1 MTAFFVRKEEP
12 VSSQFSAYMG
22 RILDVD
28 LSTGLIGEYPVSDRD
43 REQFLGGRF
52 LAARILWDALKPG
65 IDALSPENVLVVT
78 TSPLTGSGAPS
89 SSRYNISAKSPQTGS
104 IGHSNSG
111 GSFGIHLKRAGYD
124 GVVVRGR
131 AKKPV
136 YLDITENGVA
146 IKDASK
152 IWGKDTQAAQEAIM
166 EESGRG
172 GTMAIGIAGENLV
185 PFATVVSQ
193 ERSHGRTGM
202 GAVMGSKNLKGMA
215 AHGKLKVSIA
225 EPEKFSAVVK
235 DWMSL
240 IKGHPATGDL
250 VPKYGTAY
258 FVNVLSKKNALPTY
272 NFRQGSFE
280 GAEKISGERLA
291 DEFMTKNFGCVTCPI
306 RCGRQV
312 EIDGKPV
319 KGPEFEI
326 LCLMGSNLGVSD
338 LPAIIKWNRDLDLLG
353 MDSISTGNVLGFAC
367 ELNEKGMWDNGLK
380 FGDVEAFDKMLPL
393 MAKREGVGADL
404 SLGTRELSRKYGGAD
419 FAAQVKGLEIPAYE
433 PRAAAGHALGYAVSG
448 RGACHL
454 DGGYM
459 IYFEISG
466 PLTLDP
472 LHFRSKPGWVVLDQN
487 LLAAIG
493 AGGNCLFTS
502 WTALPAPV
510 FKLPPHKRLSKAVAH
525 AMTAVW
531 PAIDYTLSLPPFMMP
546 IDLPMLPHTKALR
559 LATGMKMNLGR
570 FLEVGNR
577 GHTLER
583 MLNLR
588 EGVGME
594 ADTLPKRFLTE
605 ELVPG
610 DKKTVVQLPK
620 MRAKYYKLRGWDEN
634 GIPTQKTLKKL
645 GLEFAMK

>member
-1 MTAFFVRKEEP
+1 MSTR
-12 VSSQFSAYMG
+12 FSAYTG
-22 RILDVD
+22 KILDVN
-28 LSTGLIGEYPVSDRD
+28 LSAGEVGEYPISDED
-43 REQFLGGRF
+43 RELFLGGRF
-52 LAARILWDALKPG
+52 LAARILWDALRPG
-65 IDALSPENVLVVT
+65 VDPLSPGNVLVVM

-89 SSRYNISAKSPQTGS
+89 SSRYNISAKSPQTGA

-131 AKKPV
+131 AEKPV
-136 YLDITENGVA
+136 YLDITEAGVK
-146 IKDASK
+146 IRDAAG
-152 IWGKDTQAAQEAIM
+152 IWGQDTQAAQESMMA
-166 EESGRG
+166 EAGKG
-172 GTMAIGIAGENLV
+172 GTMAIGPAGENLV

-202 GAVMGSKNLKGMA
+202 GAVMGSKHLKCMVA
-215 AHGKLKVSIA
+215 RGKGKVSIA
-225 EPEKFSAVVK
+225 DPEGFSACVK

-250 VPKYGTAY
+250 VPKYGTAL
-258 FVNVLSKKNALPTY
+258 FVKILSGKNALPTY

-280 GAEKISGERLA
+280 GADKISGERLA
-291 DEFMTKNFGCVTCPI
+291 DEFMTKNFGCVSCPI

-367 ELNEKGMWDNGLK
+367 ELAEKGMWDSGLK
-380 FGDVEAFDKMLPL
+380 FGDVAAFDKVLPL
-393 MAKREGVGADL
+393 MARREGVGADL
-404 SLGTRELSRKYGGAD
+404 SLGTRALAGKYGGLD

-433 PRAAAGHALGYAVSG
+433 PRAAAGHALGYAVAG

-487 LLAAIG
+487 LLSAIG

-502 WTALPAPV
+502 WTALPAAV
-510 FKLPPHKRLSKAVAH
+510 FKLPAHKKLSRAVAL
-525 AMTAVW
+525 AMTATW
-531 PAIDYTLSLPPFMMP
+531 PAIDYTLALPPALLP
-546 IDLPMLPHTKALR
+546 IDLPMLPHTKAIR
-559 LATGMKMNLGR
+559 LATGMKMSLGR
-570 FLEVGNR
+570 FLAVGNR

-588 EGVGME
+588 EGVGKE
-594 ADTLPKRFLTE
+594 TDILPKRFLTE

-610 DKKTVVQLPK
+610 DRKTVVQLTK
-620 MRAKYYKLRGWDEN
+620 MRSKYYSLRGWDEN
-634 GIPTQKTLKKL
+634 GVPTKKTLKKL
-645 GLEFAMK
+645 KLDFLA